1 MGNGWGHRSV
11 AAPSFCHSNARRKG
25 AERRGK
31 GWEGGGVGEGLG
43 GSQAPAGLLELCPP
57 PLGIAWGW
65 WELPGGGQEETEGG
79 EGQHE
84 GMEGQTEGRQEGME
98 GQTGGDRRRDSRG
111 DVGSAG
117 THPRPRS
124 ARHIPQRSAR
134 FYTAEPATLRAGR
147 VRNEKTPRLLKT
159 TEDGSLLWDKGKR
172 KRGADSRGLK
182 ANARGCGIEV

>member
-25 AERRGK
+25 AERGAKVGKAVGSVRGWGAAK
-31 GWEGGGVGEGLG
+31 HPRGSLSCVLLHWASLGVGANCLGGGK
-43 GSQAPAGLLELCPP
+43 
-57 PLGIAWGW
+57 
-65 WELPGGGQEETEGG
+65 EETEGG

-134 FYTAEPATLRAGR
+134 FYTAEPATLREGR

>member
-65 WELPGGGQEETEGG
+65 WELPGG
-79 EGQHE
+79 
-84 GMEGQTEGRQEGME
+84 
-98 GQTGGDRRRDSRG
+98 DRRRLKGERGSTRGWKDRQRDDKRGWRDRRGGTDEGTAGGTWARPALTRGPAAPATSRNAPLG
-111 DVGSAG
+111 FTRQS
-117 THPRPRS
+117 
-124 ARHIPQRSAR
+124 PQRS
-134 FYTAEPATLRAGR
+134 GR
-147 VRNEKTPRLLKT
+147 
-159 TEDGSLLWDKGKR
+159 GG
-172 KRGADSRGLK
+172 
-182 ANARGCGIEV
+182 